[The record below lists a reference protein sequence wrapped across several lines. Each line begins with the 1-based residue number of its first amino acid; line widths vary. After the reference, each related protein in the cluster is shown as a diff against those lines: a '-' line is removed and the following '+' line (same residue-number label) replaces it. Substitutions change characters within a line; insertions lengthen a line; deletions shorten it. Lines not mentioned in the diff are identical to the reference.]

1 MGADAQEKSCYL
13 SIAGETHRV
22 LPFASDLVYE
32 RYKIRIALRFQK
44 PEITD
49 TNCEL
54 SKIMPFVELLALYA
68 TKGSQHALD
77 GNTARIH
84 T

>member
-1 MGADAQEKSCYL
+1 MGTDAREKSSYL

-22 LPFASDLVYE
+22 LPFASDFVYE
-32 RYKIRIALRFQK
+32 RYKIRIAIRFQK

-49 TNCEL
+49 TNCKL
-54 SKIMPFVELLALYA
+54 SKIMPFVKLLALYA

-77 GNTARIH
+77 GNTTRIY